1 MYHPSFRLL
10 RWFLGVVVAAT
21 ALGWVVPAG
30 GASRS
35 VTIVDNAFSP
45 DNITVA
51 VGDSVTWRNT
61 GQRGHSVKADD
72 GGFDSSPACTFQ
84 DTSSC
89 MANGATFTTTFSQ
102 PGSYF
107 YYCAVHG
114 SPNGIGMAGVVTVA
128 SEGTTTSTTGAT
140 TSTTRRITSTTGSAT
155 TVTTRATTTTAKG
168 ATTTTV
174 RSSTT
179 TEGSIVVPD
188 TIDPNAVTST
198 TIPLAPVPT
207 LAVREQGDDSNTT
220 ALIIGLLVVL
230 AAGLI
235 TAAWYLR
242 PRRGL

>member
-1 MYHPSFRLL
+1 ML
-10 RWFLGVVVAAT
+10 RWVLGVVVAAT
-21 ALGWVVPAG
+21 ALGWVAPAG
-30 GASRS
+30 AASRS
-35 VTIVDNAFSP
+35 VTIVDNAFNP
-45 DNITVA
+45 DNITVL

-72 GGFDSSPACTFQ
+72 GSFDSSPGCSFQ
-84 DTSSC
+84 NTSSC
-89 MANGATFTTTFSQ
+89 MAKDGTFTVTFSQ

-114 SPNGIGMAGVVTVA
+114 SPNGVGMAGVVTVA
-128 SEGTTTSTTGAT
+128 SEGATTTTSTTAAT
-140 TSTTRRITSTTGSAT
+140 TSTTRRTTSTSGSAT
-155 TVTTRATTTTAKG
+155 TATTRATTTTAKG

-179 TEGSIVVPD
+179 TEGSILVPD

-220 ALIIGLLVVL
+220 ALVIGLLVVL